1 MILYVMRHGT
11 TEWNIQQKMQGQ
23 ADIPLNE
30 KGKEDAIKASFKLK
44 DIHFN
49 KCYCSPLIRAKET
62 ANLVLS
68 DKTCEIIPEDL
79 LKEITFGINEGKTM
93 DMINND
99 PENALH
105 TYFRSPENYIP
116 AKGGESVYDLL
127 KRGNKFLT
135 KISKEEHN
143 SQKILIVSHGAFIKG
158 LITIVNHQSAAD
170 FWHHKE
176 QKNCAVTV
184 FEFKDGKWKLLQDA
198 VDILAGEKL
207 CD

>member
-1 MILYVMRHGT
+1 
-11 TEWNIQQKMQGQ
+11 
-23 ADIPLNE
+23 
-30 KGKEDAIKASFKLK
+30 
-44 DIHFN
+44 
-49 KCYCSPLIRAKET
+49 
-62 ANLVLS
+62 
-68 DKTCEIIPEDL
+68 
-79 LKEITFGINEGKTM
+79 M

-105 TYFRSPENYIP
+105 TYFKSPENYIP

-207 CD
+207 Q